1 MQGESSARARSA
13 CLTDADLA
21 RLQAAPPGRAPDE
34 LARHLAGC
42 ERCQQRVLFGSEKR
56 LTAQRRR
63 APEWPS
69 ARRALVYLVGVL
81 VALAMLF
88 YSLQRLSGPGR

>member
-1 MQGESSARARSA
+1 MQGENSAGARPS

-42 ERCQQRVLFGSEKR
+42 ERCQQRALFGSEKR
-56 LTAQRRR
+56 ATAQRRR

-69 ARRALVYLVGVL
+69 PRRALVWLFGVL
-81 VALAMLF
+81 AALAMLF